1 MKKRKIMPCVI
12 CNNSASDSKLLQL
25 QGDTTSCGHLVHE
38 NCFLKHFSE
47 ECPRPDCKQKIVQV
61 AHHSLGR
68 YNGDFARVAQDGD
81 LLGIRF
87 IVNHFSQFPKKE
99 RVLESYAKAL
109 KTALSPPL
117 NIELVDRLLSK
128 QLLTQFKHIKKYPK
142 SVAFDEI
149 LKQAIGMIVQAPGP
163 VTSLKTTLLRRI
175 LKNRSIL
182 FRDPSF
188 CDPLFQKS
196 CERKSTALIAFF
208 LEDEPNMKAPSLS
221 PECIEREFST
231 ACSQSNPELTDLFLK
246 SYSFSEEFLKK
257 SQETYPFPACEED
270 FFAAAPDTYGDPL
283 SIAVDQL

>member
-1 MKKRKIMPCVI
+1 MHCVI
-12 CNNSASDSKLLQL
+12 CNNPNSGSKLFAL
-25 QGDTTSCGHLVHE
+25 QGDTTNCGHAVHE
-38 NCFLKHFSE
+38 NCLLEHFSE
-47 ECPRPDCKQKIVQV
+47 ECPSPDCKQKIVQI

-81 LLGIRF
+81 LQGIRF
-87 IVNHFSQFPKKE
+87 IATHFPQFSKQEK
-99 RVLESYAKAL
+99 VLESYAKAL
-109 KTALSPPL
+109 QAALSPPL
-117 NIELVDRLLSK
+117 NIGLVDHLISEPF
-128 QLLTQFKHIKKYPK
+128 LTQFKQTKKHPN
-142 SVAFDEI
+142 SAAFDEI
-149 LKQAIGMIVQAPGP
+149 LKQAARMIVQAPGS
-163 VTSLKTTLLRRI
+163 VTSLRAFLQRIRR
-175 LKNRSIL
+175 NRSIL